1 MLMNSYF
8 IVTYLFQIATL
19 HDILFSVMSIK
30 NLKLDNILQAIK
42 KDKRWIILI
51 VMFSFF
57 IFLRFYQI
65 DSKSI
70 FMYDQVDSAWAAK
83 RILVDHNFPLIG
95 PANRLGSGL
104 FVGPLYYYLIS
115 PFYFMTGLDPIA
127 APLFAGFT
135 AILTFFTTFY
145 ITKKIFSFNTALIAI
160 GIYTISAHGIA
171 FDRVQWEINF
181 IPIVSL
187 LTFFS
192 IYKIIKGNEKFSILL
207 ALALGFAFHTHLT
220 IAIFLPLITLFSSA
234 FFPKTKKMLIYSFFS
249 FLMFLLFLL
258 PIIIANFTIDNSLFH
273 SSFSYANTTFHGL
286 HLQRILQLKNDA
298 FIEIGSFLFL
308 PYLSELKLFLVPIFF
323 IVYLKTARAQNKSST
338 ESVLDKLAFC
348 FLVFLWFV
356 IPWLVLSTY
365 AGEITNYY
373 FSINFPIAL
382 FILAYLME
390 KLLYSKNRIILI
402 LCILFISYYSFLNLK
417 TFFNSRAIGINLRRE
432 GVKDVIKKG
441 GVIHFKEGNPEAY
454 IYYVY
459 SRFPFR

>member
-1 MLMNSYF
+1 
-8 IVTYLFQIATL
+8 
-19 HDILFSVMSIK
+19 MSIRD
-30 NLKLDNILQAIK
+30 LKLNSILRAIK
-42 KDKRWIILI
+42 KDKRWIILTI
-51 VMFSFF
+51 MFFF
-57 IFLRFYQI
+57 FVFLRFYQI

-83 RILVDHNFPLIG
+83 GILVDHNFPLIG
-95 PANRLGSGL
+95 PANKLGSGL

-115 PFYFMTGLDPIA
+115 SFYFLTNLDPIA

-135 AILTFFTTFY
+135 AILTFFTIFY
-145 ITKKIFSFNTALIAI
+145 ITKKIFSFNIALIAI
-160 GIYTISAHGIA
+160 GLYAVSFHAIES
-171 FDRVQWEINF
+171 DRVQWEINF

-192 IYKIIKGNEKFSILL
+192 IYSIIKGKEKFSILL

-220 IAIFLPLITLFSSA
+220 IAVYLPLIALISLI
-234 FFPKTKKMLIYSFFS
+234 FFPRTRKMLIYGSCS
-249 FLMFLLFLL
+249 FLIFLLFLS
-258 PIIIANFTIDNSLFH
+258 PIIIANFAINNSLFH
-273 SSFSYANTTFHGL
+273 NSLSYANTTFHGL

-298 FIEIGSFLFL
+298 FIEIELFLFL
-308 PYLSELKLFLVPIFF
+308 PFLKQIALIIVPLFF
-323 IVYLKTARAQNKSST
+323 IVYLKTARAQNKL
-338 ESVLDKLAFC
+338 VFC

-373 FSINFPIAL
+373 FLVNFPIAL

-402 LCILFISYYSFLNLK
+402 LCLLFISYYSFFNLRA
-417 TFFNSRAIGINLRRE
+417 FFNSRTIGIHVRRE
-432 GVKDVIKKG
+432 GVKDAIRTSKI
-441 GVIHFKEGNPEAY
+441 IHFTEGVPEAY

-459 SRFPFR
+459 NRNRSWQTND

>member
-1 MLMNSYF
+1 
-8 IVTYLFQIATL
+8 
-19 HDILFSVMSIK
+19 MSIK
-30 NLKLDNILQAIK
+30 NMRLNKIIQAIK
-42 KDKRWIILI
+42 KDKRWFVLTI
-51 VMFSFF
+51 MFFF
-57 IFLRFYQI
+57 FVFLRFYQI

-115 PFYFMTGLDPIA
+115 SFYFLTNLDPIA

-135 AILTFFTTFY
+135 AILTFFTIFY
-145 ITKKIFSFNTALIAI
+145 ITKKIFSLNTALIAI
-160 GIYTISAHGIA
+160 GLYTVSFHGIQ
-171 FDRVQWEINF
+171 FDRTQWEINF

-192 IYKIIKGNEKFSILL
+192 IYNIIKGNEKFSILL

-220 IAIFLPLITLFSSA
+220 VAVYLPLITLLSSI
-234 FFPKTKKMLIYSFFS
+234 FFPKTKKMLIYGSYS
-249 FLMFLLFLL
+249 FLIFLLFIL

-273 SSFSYANTTFHGL
+273 NSFSYANTTFHGL
-286 HLQRILQLKNDA
+286 HLQRLLQLKNDA
-298 FIEIGSFLFL
+298 FIEISSFLFL
-308 PYLSELKLFLVPIFF
+308 PYLSELKLFTVPLFF
-323 IVYLKTARAQNKSST
+323 IVYLKTAQTKG
-338 ESVLDKLAFC
+338 KLAFC
-348 FLVFLWFV
+348 FVVFLWFV

-373 FSINFPIAL
+373 WSVSFPIAL

-390 KLLYSKNRIILI
+390 KLLYLKNRTILI
-402 LCILFISYYSFLNLK
+402 LCLLFISYYSFFNLK
-417 TFFNSRAIGINLRRE
+417 TFFNSRAIGIHLRRE
-432 GVKDVIKKG
+432 GVKYVIKKG
-441 GVIHFKEGNPEAY
+441 GIIHFKEGNPEAY

-459 SRFPFR
+459 SRKNKP

>member
-1 MLMNSYF
+1 
-8 IVTYLFQIATL
+8 
-19 HDILFSVMSIK
+19 MSIK
-30 NLKLDNILQAIK
+30 N
-42 KDKRWIILI
+42 DKRWLVLAI
-51 VMFSFF
+51 MFSFF

-83 RILVDHNFPLIG
+83 NIIVDHNYPLIG

-135 AILTFFTTFY
+135 AILTFFTIFY

-160 GIYTISAHGIA
+160 AIYTISAHGIA

-181 IPIVSL
+181 IPIVSF

-207 ALALGFAFHTHLT
+207 AFALGFAFHTHLT
-220 IAIFLPLITLFSSA
+220 IAIFLPLIALFSLV

-249 FLMFLLFLL
+249 FLIFLLFLL

-273 SSFSYANTTFHGL
+273 NSFSYANTTFHGL

-298 FIEIGSFLFL
+298 FIEIGSFLFF
-308 PYLSELKLFLVPIFF
+308 PYLSNLKLLIVPLFF
-323 IVYLKTARAQNKSST
+323 VVYLKTARAQN
-338 ESVLDKLAFC
+338 KLAFC

-356 IPWLVLSTY
+356 VPWLVLSTY

-373 FSINFPIAL
+373 FSVSFPIAL

-402 LCILFISYYSFLNLK
+402 LCLLFILYYSFLNLK
-417 TFFNSRAIGINLRRE
+417 TFFNTRAIGINLRRE

-441 GVIHFKEGNPEAY
+441 KVIHFKEGNPEAY

-459 SRFPFR
+459 SHFPFR